1 MKGKKTNNATVLL
14 TIFRDFRLEILIGG
28 GDVVVAVLLH
38 ILRLAGDVLFVHNAL
53 PVVRENV
60 LVEDDKVLDELVDE
74 VLELDLVPVC
84 GDRDQCG
91 SEADG
96 QVVGV
101 HHVLVAATELQ
112 VLSGY

>member
-1 MKGKKTNNATVLL
+1 
-14 TIFRDFRLEILIGG
+14 
-28 GDVVVAVLLH
+28 
-38 ILRLAGDVLFVHNAL
+38 
-53 PVVRENV
+53 
-60 LVEDDKVLDELVDE
+60 
-74 VLELDLVPVC
+74 LDLVPVC
-84 GDRDQCG
+84 GDGDQCG